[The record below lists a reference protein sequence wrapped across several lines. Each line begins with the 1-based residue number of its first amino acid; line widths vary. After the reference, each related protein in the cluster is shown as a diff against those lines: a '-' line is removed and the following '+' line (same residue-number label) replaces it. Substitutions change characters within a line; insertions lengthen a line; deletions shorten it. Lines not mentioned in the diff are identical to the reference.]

1 MPNASTTSRLVT
13 FSPAD
18 AAAGAMPSPDAV
30 RSVDSQL
37 LRALGDGKTRGVGE
51 LIATLGVTATAVRQ
65 RLERLLESGLIER
78 EKVVSGRG
86 RPAFEYRLTE
96 RGRWCAGADPAE
108 LAEAMWQEIL
118 ELADEDVRLRILTG
132 IARRLG
138 RGLASEATAA
148 VEQANQGVNV
158 PAPTVPRRR
167 HRRLPSAVTAATNS
181 GLAERMRM
189 IGDSLAKRRIATRIS
204 FHPENQL
211 GHPENQLGHPE
222 NQLGLPVLDLPS
234 CPYPALRDA
243 THDRSMCEL
252 ERRML
257 SEALGGP
264 VQLSSCVLDGDSV
277 CRFTPGAVGA
287 AESPRLGEASG

>member
-1 MPNASTTSRLVT
+1 MANDSPTSRLADRVSAVAVT
-13 FSPAD
+13 DAPFSSLD
-18 AAAGAMPSPDAV
+18 SV

-37 LRALGDGKTRGVGE
+37 LRALGDGRTRGVGE
-51 LIATLGVTATAVRQ
+51 LIETLGVTATAVRQ

-78 EKVVSGRG
+78 EKVASGRG

-118 ELADEDVRLRILTG
+118 ELADEDLRLEILAG

-138 RGLASEATAA
+138 QGLAIEATAA
-148 VEQANQGVNV
+148 ARNANR
-158 PAPTVPRRR
+158 PAHPTTPTAPPAVAKRPQRVPR
-167 HRRLPSAVTAATNS
+167 AVIATSPN
-181 GLAERMRM
+181 GLVERMRM
-189 IGDSLAKRRIATRIS
+189 VGDSLAKRRITTRIS
-204 FHPENQL
+204 FT
-211 GHPENQLGHPE
+211 PE
-222 NQLGLPVLDLPS
+222 NQLGLPVLDLPN

-277 CRFTPGAVGA
+277 CRFVPEA
-287 AESPRLGEASG
+287 AETAELPRHGEATG

>member
-1 MPNASTTSRLVT
+1 MPNASTTSRFVA

-18 AAAGAMPSPDAV
+18 AAAGAMPSADSV

-78 EKVVSGRG
+78 AKVVSGRG

-118 ELADEDVRLRILTG
+118 ELADEDLRLRILTG

-138 RGLASEATAA
+138 QGLASEASAG
-148 VEQANQGVNV
+148 VEQASRVADA
-158 PAPTVPRRR
+158 PAHTLPRRR
-167 HRRLPSAVTAATNS
+167 QQRLSPGVTAATNS

-204 FHPENQL
+204 FHS
-211 GHPENQLGHPE
+211 ENQLGHPE

-277 CRFTPGAVGA
+277 CRFTPEAVGT
-287 AESPRLGEASG
+287 AESPRLDEASG

>member
-1 MPNASTTSRLVT
+1 MANDSPTSRL
-13 FSPAD
+13 AD
-18 AAAGAMPSPDAV
+18 PVSAPTLSDGTCPSLDSV

-51 LIATLGVTATAVRQ
+51 LIETLGVTATAVRQ

-78 EKVVSGRG
+78 EKMASGRG

-118 ELADEDVRLRILTG
+118 ELTDEDLRLRILTG

-138 RGLASEATAA
+138 QGLA
-148 VEQANQGVNV
+148 VE
-158 PAPTVPRRR
+158 
-167 HRRLPSAVTAATNS
+167 VTAAALHGEAPPQPTAPAPAATVARRRQRSPRTTSPPPAS
-181 GLAERMRM
+181 GLVERMRLV
-189 IGDSLAKRRIATRIS
+189 GDSLAKRRITTRIS
-204 FHPENQL
+204 FTPENSL
-211 GHPENQLGHPE
+211 D
-222 NQLGLPVLDLPS
+222 LPVLDLPS

-264 VQLSSCVLDGDSV
+264 VQLSSCVLDGDAV
-277 CRFTPGAVGA
+277 CRFVPEVAGTSEPSRHGA
-287 AESPRLGEASG
+287 AG

>member
-1 MPNASTTSRLVT
+1 MQNASTTSRLAA
-13 FSPAD
+13 FSPTDPAVD
-18 AAAGAMPSPDAV
+18 TLPSPDSV

-51 LIATLGVTATAVRQ
+51 LIESLGVTATAVRQ

-78 EKVVSGRG
+78 TKVVSGRG

-118 ELADEDVRLRILTG
+118 ELADEDVRLRILAG

-138 RGLASEATAA
+138 QALASEASAA
-148 VEQANQGVNV
+148 VEQSSQSANSPTPAV
-158 PAPTVPRRR
+158 PTRRQ
-167 HRRLPSAVTAATNS
+167 RRLPTGILPTTNS
-181 GLAERMRM
+181 GLAERMRV

-204 FHPENQL
+204 FYPENQL
-211 GHPENQLGHPE
+211 GHPENP
-222 NQLGLPVLDLPS
+222 LGLPVLDLPS

-264 VQLSSCVLDGDSV
+264 VQLSSCVLDGDAV
-277 CRFTPGAVGA
+277 CRFTPGAAGV
-287 AESPRLGEASG
+287 AEPSRLGEASG

>member
-1 MPNASTTSRLVT
+1 MPNASTTSRLAA

-78 EKVVSGRG
+78 AKVASGRG

-138 RGLASEATAA
+138 QGLASEATAA
-148 VEQANQGVNV
+148 VEQASQGVNV
-158 PAPTVPRRR
+158 PAPTAPRRR
-167 HRRLPSAVTAATNS
+167 HQRLSPGVIATTNS
-181 GLAERMRM
+181 GLAERMRI

-204 FHPENQL
+204 F
-211 GHPENQLGHPE
+211 HPE

-277 CRFTPGAVGA
+277 CRFTPGAVGV
-287 AESPRLGEASG
+287 AESPRLDEASG